1 MAEGEGVRLDRHRAL
16 GVARLALFFFA
27 FLQSEL
33 MFDDAMAALVDE
45 RGVVLA
51 QAAVLAASAVGFA
64 AYPAARSASHRFG
77 ARGRAGRLAAMA
89 PAVIGAALTAVVV
102 AAPLAAGASIALG
115 CAAFAAYG
123 LFCGQAHL
131 CALTETAR
139 TAGGPKGGG
148 EKRCAGPAG
157 LVGSAY
163 ALALL
168 LQFAVNA
175 VPEGTFTGA
184 AAAGATAVAGGG
196 LVARTARKPGEP
208 LAGVTGEP
216 GTEKSARPSP
226 TITALL
232 LVGLMTCIFSTLD
245 NIVTL
250 AHASGAIN
258 VVASPR
264 LILAAS
270 GAIAGLVFD
279 RIGRRGSALLSF
291 CSAMAATIVL
301 LIAQSG
307 GSMDAALVI
316 FYVSAGVFAVYFTSE
331 FLHVAGASE
340 RPERWAGMGRAE
352 NNLVAALFA
361 VPSLALMGT
370 GDAVVIMAVALGL
383 LCLTAVAVALHIKTL
398 SDCGTHGTAAAQAEA
413 APSLE
418 ERIELAA
425 NKYQLTPREKDV
437 LLAVT
442 STEDTLAS
450 VADGLGIS
458 LRMVQRHLTSI
469 YKKTG
474 ASSRAG
480 LVALLAR

>member
-64 AYPAARSASHRFG
+64 AYPAARSASRRLE
-77 ARGRAGRLAAMA
+77 ARAGRLAAMA
-89 PAVIGAALTAVVV
+89 PAMIGAALTAVVV
-102 AAPLAAGASIALG
+102 AVPHAADTSIALG

-131 CALTETAR
+131 CALAEATR
-139 TAGGPKGGG
+139 TVSGHEGDG
-148 EKRCAGPAG
+148 EKHPTGLAG
-157 LVGSAY
+157 LAGSAY

-175 VPEGTFTGA
+175 VPEGAVAGAVAVGA
-184 AAAGATAVAGGG
+184 AAVAGGG
-196 LVARTARKPGEP
+196 LVARTARRPGEP

-216 GTEKSARPSP
+216 SVEKTAKPSLA
-226 TITALL
+226 ITALL

-270 GAIAGLVFD
+270 GAVAGLAFD
-279 RIGRRGSALLSF
+279 RIGCRGSALLSF

-340 RPERWAGMGRAE
+340 HLERWAGMGRAE

-383 LCLTAVAVALHIKTL
+383 LCLTAVAAALHIKTL
-398 SDCGTHGTAAAQAEA
+398 SDCGTQGTAAAQAEDL
-413 APSLE
+413 PSLE
-418 ERIELAA
+418 ERVELAA

-437 LLAVT
+437 LLAVA